1 MTTSTQVS
9 DQTANVS
16 DVTENQTKE
25 TKGTVSYETYSKV
38 LSEAK
43 KAKERERELEAKF
56 KLIDEQKLK
65 ESNQYKEL
73 YEQTKAELESKAQA
87 LQVKEKAIA
96 DAKKLSAF
104 ESKLG
109 GKLKKDKYV
118 DFVPLD
124 KIIYDESGVDQRSI
138 DLAVSE
144 FLKDYKELVDFPET
158 STLPNKAA
166 NGAGAVN
173 SITQAEWEKLAAVN
187 PTEAKK
193 RIKDIRG

>member
-9 DQTANVS
+9 DQTANVG

-25 TKGTVSYETYSKV
+25 TKGTVSYETYSRL

-43 KAKERERELEAKF
+43 KAKEREKALEEKF
-56 KLIDEQKLK
+56 KLIEEQKLK
-65 ESNQYKEL
+65 ESSQYKEL
-73 YEQTKAELESKAQA
+73 YEQTKTELETKTQVLA
-87 LQVKEKAIA
+87 LKEKAIA

-109 GKLKKDKYV
+109 GKLKKDQYV
-118 DFVPLD
+118 GFVPLD
-124 KIIYDESGVDQRSI
+124 KIIYDETGVDQRSI

-144 FLKDYKELVDFPET
+144 FLKDFKELVDFPET
-158 STLPNKAA
+158 NSLSNKAA

-173 SITQAEWEKLAAVN
+173 SITQSEWEKLAAVN